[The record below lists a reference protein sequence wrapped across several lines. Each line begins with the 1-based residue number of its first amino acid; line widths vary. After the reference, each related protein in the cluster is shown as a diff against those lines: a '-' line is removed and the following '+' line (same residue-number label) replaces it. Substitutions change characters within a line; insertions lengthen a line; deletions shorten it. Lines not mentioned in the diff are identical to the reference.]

1 MILLKIYDII
11 YIEDEKRIN
20 KNLRKEVMYMKYNF
34 ENGKEIEIPEEEL
47 EGLIKVL
54 KITKEE
60 AIDTWL
66 CDNDYEVD
74 EEEAELTKKAKENK
88 VTNSIHKAGGTERR
102 PRAKTVKEYPDK
114 EEIIKVLN
122 AALAQFGVED
132 LKITN
137 KAKII
142 EFSYNNEDFKVDLV
156 QKRKSKENK

>member
-1 MILLKIYDII
+1 
-11 YIEDEKRIN
+11 
-20 KNLRKEVMYMKYNF
+20 MKYNVG
-34 ENGKEIEIPEEEL
+34 NKEIEIPEEEL
-47 EGLIKVL
+47 EGLMKVL
-54 KITKEE
+54 KITKKE

-74 EEEAELTKKAKENK
+74 EEEVELTKKAKENK
-88 VTNSIHKAGGTERR
+88 VTNSIHKAGGVDRK
-102 PRAKTVKEYPDK
+102 PRAKTVKEYPNK

-142 EFSYNNEDFKVDLV
+142 EFSYNNEDFKVDLI
-156 QKRKSKENK
+156 QKRKPKEK